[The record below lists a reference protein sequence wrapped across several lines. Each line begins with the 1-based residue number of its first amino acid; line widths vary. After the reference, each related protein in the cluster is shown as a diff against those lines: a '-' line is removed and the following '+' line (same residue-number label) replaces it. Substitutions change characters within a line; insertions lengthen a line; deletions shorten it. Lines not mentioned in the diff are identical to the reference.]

1 MAQKV
6 DVRDNPGAMETQ
18 DRRFDFF
25 KLTAALSFVALLA
38 LVLTPHTKPILY
50 AKSLEFRLIFVP
62 FSLAFVASLLML
74 LVTMGP
80 REKQPTK
87 LARPDQVDIF
97 GFVLF
102 VFSMGVT
109 IAILTG
115 LFALAVLRG

>member
-1 MAQKV
+1 
-6 DVRDNPGAMETQ
+6 MENH

-38 LVLTPHTKPILY
+38 LVLTPHTTPILH

-74 LVTMGP
+74 LLTMGP
-80 REKQPTK
+80 REKQQARG
-87 LARPDQVDIF
+87 ARPDQVDIF

-102 VFSMGVT
+102 LFSMGVT

-115 LFALAVLRG
+115 ILGLAVLRGG